1 MKKLFPILL
10 AVMVFAGCSV
20 KNKAVDVIENNPVT
34 SVGKNVTSRIDSFI
48 IEPVTEL
55 MRPSSGLLLFAVV
68 LETNTNVSSLL
79 YDKTKEKAED
89 YAHIVTKKLDH
100 GRFIYVVPPRII
112 HSDGTYEFNET
123 LHTQIRNFMAAG
135 EYGIPV
141 DRIAQAEY
149 IVVFNAK
156 ESFDRNYGTNSSQ
169 VNFSIMNKDD
179 TPVYAASLRMESK
192 SDKNFWYYAEKKAM
206 PVRTLTMKGLAYIM
220 ANSLPEAHGDRTKLQ
235 AATDKALAKVGMNR
249 EG

>member
-1 MKKLFPILL
+1 MKKIFPMLL
-10 AVMVFAGCSV
+10 AMVFFSGCAVKEAGVNLV
-20 KNKAVDVIENNPVT
+20 KENPVT
-34 SVGKNVTSRIDSFI
+34 KAGKSVTGKIDNII

-55 MRPSSGLLLFAVV
+55 MKPSSGLLLFAVV

-89 YAHIVTKKLDH
+89 YTHIMTRRLDH
-100 GRFIYVVPPRII
+100 GRFIYVVPPRIT
-112 HSDGTYEFNET
+112 HSDGTYEFNEK
-123 LHTQIRNFMAAG
+123 LHTQIRNFLAAG

-141 DRIAQAEY
+141 DNIAQAEY

-156 ESFDRNYGTNSSQ
+156 ESFDRKYGTNFSR

-179 TPVYAASLRMESK
+179 TPVFAASLRMESK
-192 SDKNFWYYAEKKAM
+192 SDKNFWYYPEKEAM

-235 AATDKALAKVGMNR
+235 AATDKVLAKTGING